1 MGLLVLLL
9 LPAALH
15 PRWRLGQD
23 GAVFT
28 DDPLKET
35 KKKVANCFFFLNFIF
50 TVRRPK
56 LK

>member
-9 LPAALH
+9 LPTALH

-35 KKKVANCFFFLNFIF
+35 KKVANVFFLTSIF

-56 LK
+56 LN

>member
-15 PRWRLGQD
+15 PGWRLGQD

-28 DDPLKET
+28 DDPLRET
-35 KKKVANCFFFLNFIF
+35 KKK
-50 TVRRPK
+50 
-56 LK
+56 